1 MRRASRESRIATMT
15 TTKVSPFN
23 YSLETI
29 TTMLRRSL
37 AVLSRVHSDIAK
49 QSSPKH
55 RAMHYS
61 STHALYKG
69 IIESQEEKDV
79 VAH

>member
-1 MRRASRESRIATMT
+1 
-15 TTKVSPFN
+15 
-23 YSLETI
+23 
-29 TTMLRRSL
+29 MLRRSL